1 MPSLDDTL
9 VLADR
14 LMDALGRDLLGEP
27 LQARGWSVGLDRARR
42 RLGACHTGKKRITVS
57 AHLMRKETFIEFWR
71 GHFGVEPE
79 SVTVEAY
86 DPILSAACSLELL
99 ENRPRAEHPDIIVC
113 ENDAL
118 ALGVI
123 DTIRHRL
130 KLRVPEDIAV
140 IGFDDVPQ
148 CESPNYR
155 LTTYRQPLTEM
166 ANYLVDVLE
175 STEPGNLDRTFEG
188 QLIVRESA

>member
-1 MPSLDDTL
+1 M
-9 VLADR
+9 LATR
-14 LMDALGRDLLGEP
+14 KIAAYVQERGYRRP
-27 LQARGWSVGLDRARR
+27 LYLAGPR
-42 RLGACHTGKKRITVS
+42 TFS

-71 GHFGVEPE
+71 ERFGTEPE
-79 SVTVEAY
+79 SVAVASY
-86 DPILSAACSLELL
+86 DPILAADVFLQTMQG
-99 ENRPRAEHPDIIVC
+99 RDRADHPDIIVC

-130 KLRVPEDIAV
+130 KLRIPEDIAV

-155 LTTYRQPLTEM
+155 LTTYRQPMTEM

-175 STEPGNLDRTFEG
+175 SPETTNLDRTFEG
-188 QLIVRESA
+188 QLVIRDSA

>member
-1 MPSLDDTL
+1 MT
-9 VLADR
+9 
-14 LMDALGRDLLGEP
+14 
-27 LQARGWSVGLDRARR
+27 
-42 RLGACHTGKKRITVS
+42 
-57 AHLMRKETFIEFWR
+57 
-71 GHFGVEPE
+71 
-79 SVTVEAY
+79 
-86 DPILSAACSLELL
+86 
-99 ENRPRAEHPDIIVC
+99 RPRSEHPDIIVC

-175 STEPGNLDRTFEG
+175 STEAGNLDRTFEG